1 MDVMDIKA
9 SWNGTKEWKVAQDVF
24 HRLNRDHEDDLKKFD
39 ITFSD
44 DIVNNALLH
53 FKEKIDL
60 WIYPAKSYFVAI
72 CYAYWLSEDFQED
85 FWDLLSDPN
94 LLAGNDPYYQTY
106 GSDPETYNSIISQ
119 LVFPLEDTGMVSDV
133 RKYYEQEF
141 NMALKRL

>member
-1 MDVMDIKA
+1 MDIKG

-24 HRLNRDHEDDLKKFD
+24 HILNRDHEDDLKKFD

-94 LLAGNDPYYQTY
+94 LLAGNDPYYQPY
-106 GSDPETYNSIISQ
+106 GSDPETYNSIIRQ
-119 LVFPLEDTGMVSDV
+119 LVFPLEDAGMVSDV